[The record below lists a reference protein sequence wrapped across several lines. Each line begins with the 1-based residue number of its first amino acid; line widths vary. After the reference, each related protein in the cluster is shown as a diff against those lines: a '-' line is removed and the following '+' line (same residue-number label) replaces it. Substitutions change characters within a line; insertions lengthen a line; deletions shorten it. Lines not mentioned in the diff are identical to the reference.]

1 MRTNINKV
9 ACVGSGLVGQGWG
22 ALFALKGYD
31 TVLMDDDTEKT
42 SKAIERAKNH
52 IDYMVDVGL
61 GKESEKAKNR
71 LSTTTSIK
79 EAVENADFVIES
91 VYENYEEKQQVFK
104 EMDRYAAPD
113 VVLASSTSG
122 LLMTEIQKGAERY
135 PERCVVAHPYNPS
148 YLIPLVE
155 VCPGEKTSPEAVD
168 ACYRIMEDVGKV
180 PVKLNLEVQGFI
192 ANRLSVALWREALDL
207 VDKGVCTAEDVDK
220 AISAGPGLRWAIMG
234 PYLTYHL
241 GGGEGGIEYIM
252 RHIGVQKSKW
262 LETMATW
269 TQTPE
274 SVIQKAVEGVNAMDL
289 VKGKSLEEL
298 ESWRDEQ
305 LVALLRLLWV

>member
-1 MRTNINKV
+1 
-9 ACVGSGLVGQGWG
+9 
-22 ALFALKGYD
+22 
-31 TVLMDDDTEKT
+31 
-42 SKAIERAKNH
+42 
-52 IDYMVDVGL
+52 
-61 GKESEKAKNR
+61 
-71 LSTTTSIK
+71 
-79 EAVENADFVIES
+79 
-91 VYENYEEKQQVFK
+91 
-104 EMDRYAAPD
+104 
-113 VVLASSTSG
+113 
-122 LLMTEIQKGAERY
+122 
-135 PERCVVAHPYNPS
+135 
-148 YLIPLVE
+148 
-155 VCPGEKTSPEAVD
+155 
-168 ACYRIMEDVGKV
+168 
-180 PVKLNLEVQGFI
+180 LNLEVQGFI

-269 TQTPE
+269 TKTPE
-274 SVIQKAVEGVNAMDL
+274 SVIQKAVEGVNAMEL

-298 ESWRDEQ
+298 EAWRDER